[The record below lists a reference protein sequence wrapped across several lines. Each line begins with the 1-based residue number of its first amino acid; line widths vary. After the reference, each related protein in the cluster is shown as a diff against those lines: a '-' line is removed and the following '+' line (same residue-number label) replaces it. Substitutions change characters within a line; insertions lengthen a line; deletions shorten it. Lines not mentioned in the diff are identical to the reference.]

1 MAKILIGRFLES
13 KYSVGKTA
21 GQALDSLITEL
32 GESGFTALLVIKTFL
47 TTPTPSILF
56 FFCSLW
62 GGPPPHHIYPM
73 RKSYPY

>member
-32 GESGFTALLVIKTFL
+32 GESGFTALLVIQYVHPDQFFNESIRTYANRTNFL
-47 TTPTPSILF
+47 GL
-56 FFCSLW
+56 
-62 GGPPPHHIYPM
+62 
-73 RKSYPY
+73 R